1 MTKNEFLLNYR
12 ISLLKRAKSINNIS
26 KACRELGFSRS
37 VYYKYLKRYLKHGR
51 EGLYDKK
58 RAKPVMPNETRKEIV
73 EKILDFVKRYPAYG
87 PVRIANELNSI
98 VCPATVYNILK
109 RNNLN
114 KKAIQTF
121 SIRRYPI

>member
-26 KACRELGFSRS
+26 KACRELGVSRS

-58 RAKPVMPNETRKEIV
+58 RSKPVMPN
-73 EKILDFVKRYPAYG
+73 D
-87 PVRIANELNSI
+87 
-98 VCPATVYNILK
+98 
-109 RNNLN
+109 
-114 KKAIQTF
+114 
-121 SIRRYPI
+121 IRRDLNIKNGDRLLVIKRRDDAGLILLKQNVMDDFMTKIQDDDKFFNKVKKS